1 METSWIQP
9 CAPISIMDIFIVYNF
24 LRPSKA
30 IESRRIAQWVPSLPV
45 VHYPMKMRHNRTLTP
60 KCVKG
65 KHVCDT
71 SPVTLLPAEFITP
84 TQISK
89 HFKTRTTPG
98 AVMSNCQSPYPAPG
112 ERSVGGVGGE
122 GGEEGGGRR
131 GEGGGRGGLV
141 VVVGTGGYCQSRGEG
156 GGGYSV

>member
-1 METSWIQP
+1 M
-9 CAPISIMDIFIVYNF
+9 
-24 LRPSKA
+24 
-30 IESRRIAQWVPSLPV
+30 
-45 VHYPMKMRHNRTLTP
+45 RTLTP

-89 HFKTRTTPG
+89 HFKTRAPG
-98 AVMSNCQSPYPAPG
+98 AVMSNCQSPYPVPG
-112 ERSVGGVGGE
+112 ERSVGGWVVGGE
-122 GGEEGGGRR
+122 GVG
-131 GEGGGRGGLV
+131 V
-141 VVVGTGGYCQSRGEG
+141 VPGGYGQSRGG